1 MEAKLLQLLIPIKSY
16 LKSDLLQELL
26 GPTNSLNLLPRQE
39 QAMQFWTFMLKLCVN
54 TCFVSTM
61 VKNISLPVISKIRM
75 NLET

>member
-39 QAMQFWTFMLKLCVN
+39 QAMQF
-54 TCFVSTM
+54 
-61 VKNISLPVISKIRM
+61 
-75 NLET
+75 